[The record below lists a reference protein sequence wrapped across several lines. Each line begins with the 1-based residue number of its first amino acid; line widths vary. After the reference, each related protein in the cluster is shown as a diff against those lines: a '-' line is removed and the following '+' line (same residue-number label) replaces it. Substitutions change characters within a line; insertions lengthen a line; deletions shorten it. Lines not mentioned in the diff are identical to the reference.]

1 MAELNLVNVISLNAR
16 TAVLSSTTTP
26 TTIVSNLIDSGTVVK
41 INTLIATNKTTGATL
56 AAVDVYVDLYRSG
69 NANAIASGV
78 TVPAKALTVLLGK
91 DTPLYLQE
99 GDYLRVSSSVAGA
112 IAFTASYD
120 VLA

>member
-26 TTIVSNLIDSGTVVK
+26 TAIVSNPTSSGTVVK
-41 INTLIATNKTTGATL
+41 INTLIATNKTAGATL
-56 AAVDVYVDLYRSG
+56 GADDVYVDLYRNGGS
-69 NANAIASGV
+69 NAIVSGV

-99 GDYLRVSSSVAGA
+99 GDYLRVSSTVAGS